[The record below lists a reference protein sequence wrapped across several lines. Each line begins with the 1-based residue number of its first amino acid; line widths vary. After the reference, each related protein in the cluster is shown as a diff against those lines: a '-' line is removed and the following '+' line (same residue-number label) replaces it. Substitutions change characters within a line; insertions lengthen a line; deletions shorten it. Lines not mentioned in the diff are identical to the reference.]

1 MVQSWSRWQTE
12 FTLVTNELPSATIGL
27 FPAIISEDKL
37 LLADSDAAAIDLDG
51 PEKNLTLKIFIYM
64 HLNTGNLPLK

>member
-1 MVQSWSRWQTE
+1 MVQSWSSWQTE

-37 LLADSDAAAIDLDG
+37 LLADSDAAATELS
-51 PEKNLTLKIFIYM
+51 
-64 HLNTGNLPLK
+64 

>member
-37 LLADSDAAAIDLDG
+37 LLADSDAAATELSCFRWARKESYFENI
-51 PEKNLTLKIFIYM
+51 
-64 HLNTGNLPLK
+64 HLYAFKYW